1 MVSIKNLV
9 WFLYVNFWL
18 IFNWYIF
25 NYSNLYKMFVKI
37 TIIEMNLVCLPL
49 WFVCVTIT
57 CIHSPI
63 LLSWDFA
70 FMNFIFQLCKVFLD
84 CQFLLE
90 SIVNENGFI
99 FTRFSM
105 CMNVLIIEFILWISN
120 SLLWSWWEVYFAVW
134 CPRWRSWKGLSTH
147 STWMILC
154 MLSTVVRP
162 VKQ

>member
-25 NYSNLYKMFVKI
+25 NYSNLYKNFVKI
-37 TIIEMNLVCLPL
+37 TIIEMNLVCL
-49 WFVCVTIT
+49 
-57 CIHSPI
+57 PI

-154 MLSTVVRP
+154 TLSTVVRP

>member
-25 NYSNLYKMFVKI
+25 NYSNLYKIFVKI
-37 TIIEMNLVCLPL
+37 TIIEMNLVCL
-49 WFVCVTIT
+49 
-57 CIHSPI
+57 PI

-105 CMNVLIIEFILWISN
+105 CMNVLYIIEFILWISN

-147 STWMILC
+147 SMWMILY

>member
-25 NYSNLYKMFVKI
+25 NYSNLYKIFVKI
-37 TIIEMNLVCLPL
+37 TIIEMNLVCL
-49 WFVCVTIT
+49 
-57 CIHSPI
+57 PI

-105 CMNVLIIEFILWISN
+105 CMNVLYIIEFILWISN

>member
-25 NYSNLYKMFVKI
+25 NYSNLYKNFVKI

-49 WFVCVTIT
+49 WFVCVKII
-57 CIHSPI
+57 CIPI

-70 FMNFIFQLCKVFLD
+70 FMNFTFQLCKVFLD

-105 CMNVLIIEFILWISN
+105 CMNVLFIDLFFEFLKVCCEVDERLT
-120 SLLWSWWEVYFAVW
+120 SLYDVPGGEVGKV
-134 CPRWRSWKGLSTH
+134 
-147 STWMILC
+147 
-154 MLSTVVRP
+154 
-162 VKQ
+162 